1 MAKVVRGCG
10 DGGLIESL
18 PQSLVLEI
26 LGRLDLESLCSVA
39 PVCKALRFSVS
50 QALSTISTI
59 DLSEFSPTVQILNR
73 VLANNRMLRSLTLDC
88 ARLDDSSIEVFAKEH
103 LQELV
108 LLKCFMFSSY
118 IFTAISRKCP
128 NLRLLSL
135 EMIRPCELDSPDDC
149 NNSIA
154 EMLKGCLCLESL
166 CIKFHVQ
173 YDGPSDL
180 EFIQL
185 ILPKT
190 IRVLLLQPISDW
202 QAKLLVL
209 KAGADR
215 DSTASLAGPGSS
227 FLRPNCNGLQ
237 SLSLVL
243 NKIKDELLIAVASS
257 LPQLVELCLEDKPLE
272 EPSLHNDLT
281 NRGLQSLGSC
291 RNLTSLSLTRSRQNF
306 PATFRR
312 VNDVGILLLSE
323 GCRRLE
329 SVRLGGFSRVTDA
342 GYVSFL
348 YSCKNLKRFEVVNPF
363 FLSDLTFHNLAD
375 ATNSLVEV
383 RLLSCNLVTSETVES
398 LSLCRN
404 LEVLDLSGCKS
415 TADVGLI
422 SISKLCKLTT
432 LDLGGAD
439 ITDSGLAALGR
450 GSCPIASL
458 CLRGCKRITD
468 RGLTQLLHQDG
479 IIRRTLSTLDLGYL
493 PGLSDKG
500 ISIIA
505 EVCREITNLSIRSCF
520 FVTDA
525 SITVLG
531 SMEGFEGKRR
541 PLRKLDLYSCSG
553 LSNASFWLLAP
564 PFFRGLRWL
573 GVGNTRLLAKSKD
586 RFVELSRDR
595 PGLTICANGCEMGC
609 KDGWQ
614 CHEFI

>member
-1 MAKVVRGCG
+1 MAKVVRGGG
-10 DGGLIESL
+10 DGGLIERL

-26 LGRLDLESLCSVA
+26 FGRLDLESLCSAA
-39 PVCKALRFSVS
+39 PACKALRFSVS
-50 QALSTISTI
+50 QVLSTISTI
-59 DLSEFSPTVQILNR
+59 DLSGFSHTVQILNR
-73 VLANNRMLRSLTLDC
+73 VLTNNRMLRSLTLDC
-88 ARLDDSSIEVFAKEH
+88 VELDDSSIEVFGKEH

-108 LLKCFMFSSY
+108 LLKCFRFSLY
-118 IFTAISRKCP
+118 ILTAISRKCP

-135 EMIRPCELDSPDDC
+135 EMVCPCDVESPDDC

-154 EMLKGCLCLESL
+154 KMLEGCLYLESL
-166 CIKFHVQ
+166 SIKFHDHYGDTCYV
-173 YDGPSDL
+173 
-180 EFIQL
+180 EFSQL

-190 IRVLLLQPISDW
+190 IRVLLLQPISDR

-215 DSTASLAGPGSS
+215 NSTASLAGAGSS
-227 FLRPNCNGLQ
+227 FLRPNSNGLQ

-243 NKIKDELLIAVASS
+243 NKIKDELLIAIASS
-257 LPQLVELCLEDKPLE
+257 LPQLVGLCLEDKPLG

-291 RNLTSLSLTRSRQNF
+291 RNLTSLSLTRSRQNY

-348 YSCKNLKRFEVVNPF
+348 HSCKNLKRFEVVNAF
-363 FLSDLTFHNLAD
+363 FLSDLAFHNLAD

-383 RLLSCNLVTSETVES
+383 RLLSCNLVTSETAES

-439 ITDSGLAALGR
+439 ITDSGLAALGH

-468 RGLTQLLHQDG
+468 RGIALLLYQDG

-500 ISIIA
+500 MSTIA

-520 FVTDA
+520 YVTDA

-531 SMEGFEGKRR
+531 SMEAFEGKRR

-573 GVGNTRLLAKSKD
+573 GVGNTRLLDESEN

-595 PGLTICANGCEMGC
+595 PCLTICTKGCEMGC
-609 KDGWQ
+609 KAGF
-614 CHEFI
+614 HALT